1 MTMAHPVW
9 TRDPKT
15 AATEYCRPS
24 DGGTHA
30 MLRVS
35 PKGGRFE
42 WRYYR
47 DYFGLQ
53 KSGLADTIEQA
64 KADALAHA
72 KTAYEQL
79 RRQIEED
86 VHPTELVRFA
96 CKKLGLSE
104 EALRA
109 EYIAEREAER
119 KVSDKRLLR
128 AMMKERPDLVLKM
141 LETAKEKG
149 FISQETIDQGKAAG
163 MFGPTCEEK
172 VPQ

>member
-1 MTMAHPVW
+1 MSDPVW
-9 TRDPKT
+9 TPDPKT

-24 DGGTHA
+24 DGGSHA

-35 PKGGRFE
+35 PKGRRFE

-53 KSGLADTIEQA
+53 KSGLADTMAEA

-79 RRQIEED
+79 RRQIEDD

-96 CKKLGLSE
+96 CKKLGVSE
-104 EALRA
+104 DALRA
-109 EYIAEREAER
+109 ECIVEREADR
-119 KVSDKRLLR
+119 KESDKRLLC
-128 AMMKERPDLVLKM
+128 AMMKDRPDLLLKM

>member
-1 MTMAHPVW
+1 MTPDPVW
-9 TRDPKT
+9 TRDHKT

-24 DGGTHA
+24 DGGSHA

-35 PKGGRFE
+35 PKGRRFE

-53 KSGLADTIEQA
+53 HTGLADTAAQA

-72 KTAYEQL
+72 KTTYEQL

-86 VHPTELVRFA
+86 IHPTELVRFA
-96 CKKLGLSE
+96 CKKLGISE

-109 EYIAEREAER
+109 EYIAERDTER
-119 KVSDKRLLR
+119 RESDKRLLR
-128 AMMKERPDLVLKM
+128 EMMKDRPDLVLKM
-141 LETAKEKG
+141 LDRAREAG

-172 VPQ
+172 VPR